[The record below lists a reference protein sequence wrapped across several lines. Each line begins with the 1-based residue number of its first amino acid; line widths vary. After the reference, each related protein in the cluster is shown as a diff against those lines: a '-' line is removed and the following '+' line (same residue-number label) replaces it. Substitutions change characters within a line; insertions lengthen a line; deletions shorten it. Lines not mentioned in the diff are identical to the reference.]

1 MDTEWEVLVPLGP
14 LRKQAYGGRG
24 AHGARGALHVC
35 SPRPVF
41 SSETVGDVRISGK
54 LY

>member
-14 LRKQAYGGRG
+14 LRKQAR
-24 AHGARGALHVC
+24 GARGALDVC

-41 SSETVGDVRISGK
+41 SSETVGDARISGK